1 MEQDIVNNLK
11 SRVKKLEEELV
22 KVVSTLQKALYLILK
37 ALFVSLK
44 VSQVVKKQ
52 RVSKEYHKSS
62 GSKEFPSRESK
73 SILYSNSL

>member
-22 KVVSTLQKALYLILK
+22 KVVSTLQKALFDK